1 MLNERQRELICQLLG
16 EFLNVQ
22 VRRPV
27 EEKNLNYVD
36 PEIKNIYLS
45 LLCVQLQY

>member
-22 VRRPV
+22 VRRSV
-27 EEKNLNYVD
+27 GEKNLNYVD
-36 PEIKNIYLS
+36 PEIKKYLS